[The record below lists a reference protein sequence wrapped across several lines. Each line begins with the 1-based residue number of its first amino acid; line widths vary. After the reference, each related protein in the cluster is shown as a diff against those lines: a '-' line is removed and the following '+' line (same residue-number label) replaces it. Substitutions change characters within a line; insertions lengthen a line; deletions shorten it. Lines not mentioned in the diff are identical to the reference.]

1 MVRGISLV
9 LAIGLVVLWILGL
22 SQHATGWMTWLD
34 GLGALIGFAIAGGVT
49 SELSR
54 TAAATGPVALA
65 IGLGVLWIIGL
76 ATNASLWLTWWTFA
90 FAVAFLL
97 VGIGAG
103 VQPER
108 RSRIDMQHP
117 RTV

>member
-9 LAIGLVVLWILGL
+9 LAIGLVILWIVGL

-34 GLGALIGFAIAGGVT
+34 GLGALIAFAIAAGVT
-49 SELSR
+49 ATMSR
-54 TAAATGPVALA
+54 AALATGPVALA

-76 ATNASLWLTWWTFA
+76 ATHASLWLSWWTFA
-90 FAVAFLL
+90 FAVAFLVL
-97 VGIGAG
+97 GIGAG

-108 RSRIDMQHP
+108 VDLQPPHP

>member
-1 MVRGISLV
+1 MVRGISVV
-9 LAIGLVVLWILGL
+9 LGVGLVVLWILGL

-34 GLGALIGFAIAGGVT
+34 GLAALIAFAIAAGVT

-65 IGLGVLWIIGL
+65 IGLGVLWLIGL
-76 ATNASLWLTWWTFA
+76 GTHAALWLTWWTFA
-90 FAVAFLL
+90 FGVAFLL
-97 VGIGAG
+97 VGIGAS

-108 RSRIDMQHP
+108 RSRVDMQHP